1 MGPITGPNRGAREY
15 IAIAVPLS
23 SESHTSPSTPPPI
36 YKRIEYL
43 TRIRNVI
50 TVTIRT
56 ESGALP
62 PTPERKRKAM
72 S

>member
-23 SESHTSPSTPPPI
+23 SVSHISPSTPPPI
-36 YKRIEYL
+36 YKWIEYL
-43 TRIRNVI
+43 IRNLIMVN
-50 TVTIRT
+50 IRT
-56 ESGALP
+56 VSGALP
-62 PTPERKRKAM
+62 PIPERKRKAM